1 MPGMDANADARFP
14 GYRFPAVIIGEVVRL
29 RYRFNLSLRD
39 IPALVARSG
48 IVVSH
53 ETVRQWCETFGPDYA
68 KQVRRRRPRL
78 GALEASPRHHRQCAP
93 CTAFTP

>member
-1 MPGMDANADARFP
+1 MDVNADERFP
-14 GYRFPAVIIGEVVRL
+14 GYRFPAAIIGEVVWL

-53 ETVRQWCETFGPDYA
+53 KTVRAWHETFGPDYLTA
-68 KQVRRRRPRL
+68 TTPGTK
-78 GALEASPRHHRQCAP
+78 SPATC
-93 CTAFTP
+93 